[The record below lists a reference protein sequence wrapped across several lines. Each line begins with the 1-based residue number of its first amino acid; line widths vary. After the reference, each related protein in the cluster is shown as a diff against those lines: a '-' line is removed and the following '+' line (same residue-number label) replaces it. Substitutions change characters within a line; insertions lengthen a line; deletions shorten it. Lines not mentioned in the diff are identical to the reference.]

1 MKKEQLYYTSYV
13 QRKGETI
20 IVVKT
25 ELITDTYI
33 LMNPFKTERNR
44 NYTSS
49 TSIPPDTDKYHTVYR
64 NPQSYTSGRV
74 ATGRVSLAGQVKG

>member
-1 MKKEQLYYTSYV
+1 MNKEQLYYGSYV

-20 IVVKT
+20 TVVKT

-49 TSIPPDTDKYHTVYR
+49 ISIPPRTDILRYKYHTVYR
-64 NPQSYTSGRV
+64 NSR
-74 ATGRVSLAGQVKG
+74 SLH